1 MKRKVLALVIPALL
15 AAGAAHAAEIYN
27 KDGNKLD
34 LYGKVDGLHYFS
46 DDSSKDGDQTYMR
59 VGFKGET
66 QINDQLTGYGQWE
79 YNVQANTT
87 EGEGA
92 NSWTRLAF
100 AGLKFGDYG
109 SFDYGRNYGVL
120 YDVEGWTDMLP
131 EFGGDSYTY
140 ADNYMTGR
148 ANGVATYR
156 NTDFFGLVDGLNFAL
171 QYQGKNESQSADDVN
186 IGTNNRNNGDDIR
199 YDNGD
204 GFGIST
210 TYDIGMG
217 FSAGA
222 AYTTSDRTNEQVNAG
237 GTIAGGDK
245 ADAWTAGLKYDANN
259 IYLATMYSETRNMTP
274 YGKTDAGYAGGVANK
289 TQNFEVTAQYQFDF
303 GLRPAVSFLMSK
315 GKDLTYRMMT
325 TSSIKMPV
333 SALMISSRWVWFT
346 SSNYSLILLKPAVS
360 AGFSF
365 FITTVLK
372 TERTVP
378 WAQIEQFLFALYGL
392 LIARQKEH
400 ANDQSRPAS
409 AFQNRASLSA
419 HGHRRSHRRPPGSGY
434 YFA

>member
-15 AAGAAHAAEIYN
+15 AAGAAHAAEVYN

-46 DDSSKDGDQTYMR
+46 DNSGSDGDQTYVR
-59 VGFKGET
+59 FGFKGET

-100 AGLKFGDYG
+100 AGLKFGDYS

-156 NTDFFGLVDGLNFAL
+156 NTDFFGLVDGLSFAL
-171 QYQGKNESQSADDVN
+171 QYQGNNENSGN
-186 IGTNNRNNGDDIR
+186 GNEGTNNRTDDDDFR
-199 YDNGD
+199 RENGD

-210 TYDIGMG
+210 TYDFGMG

-222 AYTTSDRTNEQVNAG
+222 AYTTSDRTNDQVSRGEQYAK
-237 GTIAGGDK
+237 GDK

-274 YGKTDAGYAGGVANK
+274 YGSLDSDAHGGVANK

-303 GLRPAVSFLMSK
+303 GLRPAISFLMSK
-315 GKDLTYRMMT
+315 GKDL
-325 TSSIKMPV
+325 V
-333 SALMISSRWVWFT
+333 NNGV
-346 SSNYSLILLKPAVS
+346 
-360 AGFSF
+360 
-365 FITTVLK
+365 
-372 TERTVP
+372 
-378 WAQIEQFLFALYGL
+378 
-392 LIARQKEH
+392 
-400 ANDQSRPAS
+400 NDDKDLVKYADVG
-409 AFQNRASLSA
+409 AT
-419 HGHRRSHRRPPGSGY
+419 Y
-434 YFA
+434 YFNKNFSTYVDYKINLLDDDDNFYADNGINTDDVVALGMVYQF

>member
-156 NTDFFGLVDGLNFAL
+156 NTDFFGLVEGLNFAL
-171 QYQGKNESQSADDVN
+171 QYQGANENQVSHEQE
-186 IGTNNRNNGDDIR
+186 GTNNGGDRNVKNA
-199 YDNGD
+199 NGD
-204 GFGIST
+204 GFGISS
-210 TYDIGMG
+210 TYDLGMG
-217 FSAGA
+217 VSFGA
-222 AYTTSDRTNEQVNAG
+222 AYTTSDRTNEQVNYS
-237 GTIAGGDK
+237 TAGGDK
-245 ADAWTAGLKYDANN
+245 ADAWTVGAKYDANN

-274 YGKTDAGYAGGVANK
+274 YGNDDCSSCVANK
-289 TQNFEVTAQYQFDF
+289 TQNYEVTAQYQFDF
-303 GLRPAVSFLMSK
+303 GLRP
-315 GKDLTYRMMT
+315 
-325 TSSIKMPV
+325 
-333 SALMISSRWVWFT
+333 
-346 SSNYSLILLKPAVS
+346 
-360 AGFSF
+360 
-365 FITTVLK
+365 
-372 TERTVP
+372 
-378 WAQIEQFLFALYGL
+378 
-392 LIARQKEH
+392 
-400 ANDQSRPAS
+400 
-409 AFQNRASLSA
+409 
-419 HGHRRSHRRPPGSGY
+419 
-434 YFA
+434 